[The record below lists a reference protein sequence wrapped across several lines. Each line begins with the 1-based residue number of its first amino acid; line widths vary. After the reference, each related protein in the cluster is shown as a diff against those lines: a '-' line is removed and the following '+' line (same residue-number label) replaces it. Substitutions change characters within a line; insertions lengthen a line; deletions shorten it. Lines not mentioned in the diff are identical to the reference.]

1 MDRGVPHTGARR
13 AALLVLTAVL
23 LTGVA
28 LLAATQGRAQ
38 TSEVVFTDWT
48 SYSASIANGTLQGA
62 AMSLSGEIGP
72 YTITNGSETKFNR
85 PAFTPPLVKSDSLE
99 VRSNT
104 AGNPYTFVFGRTVT
118 DPVIHLGDLSTSVA
132 FNAALTVERVSGDPG
147 FTVSG
152 ATVTGTGGAN
162 GTVRVKGTFSG
173 LAFAATS
180 DPADVFYLQL
190 GAFTAAVAP
199 PPAPSFS
206 LSPPEGR
213 AAARAYLPPGGKA
226 SLPLDVRR
234 NSTSSGRVRLS
245 VTGLG
250 AGVSGQFQ
258 PATVGG
264 TGRSR
269 TNLVLTATKKAART
283 TRNMTITGTP
293 VDASVGAVPRT
304 VRGTVTVQGNLAV
317 RVEGIEVNQG
327 VQTWEQP
334 DRSVYNGV
342 VLARHKKTVAR
353 VYADLLGVDSQRSGA
368 QRPPFGMLLYGHDD
382 RNRRLPGSPLSPV
395 FSPKPAHL
403 SRNDYGLTRI
413 ERGSGRVPFTFVLP
427 HSWSEGNTRLQARA
441 VGVAQPKGTRPPDT
455 LMCVIQRC
463 GAAPI
468 AALLDVGYTQPPA
481 VTTKHMNALLEP
493 VVHPYDKRYPLQGD
507 TTGVS
512 AKPPKIF
519 EKLIASYPGTIFW
532 LDRNNNGS
540 VIPRYRAVEY
550 ATDTAILEAAE
561 AWDKRNGKPGNGT
574 VGIYVQGNNPG
585 IAKGRVAVASGRS
598 LGKEMWRPM
607 TSVAHET
614 FHLFGFPHASP
625 DCGSG
630 GEKWPIDFG
639 RLGGVGLDTTERS
652 GVAGEPFRV
661 FPDYSNEVPKFD
673 LMSYCG
679 IQQLDRDHWIS
690 VRNWNRVMRQSKAS
704 PRALRAHRSVARAAA
719 VDELIVSGRVI
730 PNSGLTV
737 TSVDRATTPAAAG
750 TPSVYRLVGR
760 NAAGRVQ
767 AIAAMTRQELDGG
780 AGSPPFTSLSGQL
793 PRAGVTRVDFIDP
806 AGNVVATRSTT
817 GKAQAR
823 LLSPRKGSRAGKGT
837 NLKVRW
843 SAAGPD
849 AKAYRAVIEA
859 SANNGRSFQQV
870 WAGPNSG
877 RASIPTALVS
887 ASRRA
892 RLRLRVGDGFQEAV
906 ATSGRFTL
914 VPRKPSVQIIEPK
927 SGQRADAGGGVRLFG
942 TATDDRGRT
951 IPGRRLLWTAGRT
964 KLGRGADIVRPLPA
978 GTRRVRLTATAGK
991 RKGSA
996 SVAVRVRSTTP
1007 FFTRLNARR
1016 RGRTA
1021 TLTVT
1026 ATQAARLSVKG
1037 KRYKVGP
1044 RAKRIRV
1051 KVGRKKT
1058 VKLRLVLS
1066 AGGKRSTN
1074 TITVRR

>member
-1 MDRGVPHTGARR
+1 MLS
-13 AALLVLTAVL
+13 ALL
-23 LTGVA
+23 LTGAA

-72 YTITNGSETKFNR
+72 ATITNGTETNFNK
-85 PAFTPPLVKSDSLE
+85 PAFTPPLAATDSLQL
-99 VRSNT
+99 RSNT

-118 DPVIHLGDLSTSVA
+118 DPVIHLGDLSASVA

-173 LAFAATS
+173 LAFSATS

-269 TNLVLTATKKAART
+269 TNLVLTATKQAART

-293 VDASVGAVPRT
+293 VDASVGAVSRT

-334 DRSVYNGV
+334 NSSVYNGV

-353 VYADLLGVDSQRSGA
+353 VYADLLGVDSQKSGA

-395 FSPKPAHL
+395 FTPNPAHL
-403 SRNDYGLTRI
+403 SRNDDGLTRI
-413 ERGSGRVPFTFVLP
+413 ERGSGRVPFSFVLP
-427 HSWSEGNTRLQARA
+427 HSWSEGKTRLQARA
-441 VGVAQPKGTRPPDT
+441 VGVARPAGTRPPDS
-455 LMCVIQRC
+455 LMCVIDRC
-463 GAAPI
+463 GARPI
-468 AALLDVGYTQPPA
+468 DALLDVGYTQPPA
-481 VTTKHMNALLEP
+481 VTTKRMNALLEP
-493 VVHPYDKRYPLQGD
+493 VVHPPDKRYPLQGRI
-507 TTGVS
+507 TPVT
-512 AKPPKIF
+512 AKPPHIF
-519 EKLIASYPGTIFW
+519 EKLIAAYPGIILW

-540 VIPRYRAVEY
+540 VIPRYRGVEY
-550 ATDTAILEAAE
+550 ATDTAILEAAQG
-561 AWDKRNGKPGNGT
+561 WDKRQGGPGNGT
-574 VGIYVQGNNPG
+574 IGVYVQGNNPG
-585 IAKGRVAVASGRS
+585 IAVGRVGVANARRDG
-598 LGKEMWRPM
+598 GPEMWRPM

-625 DCGSG
+625 SCGSG
-630 GEKWPIDFG
+630 GEPWPLDHG
-639 RLGGVGLDTTERS
+639 RLGGVGLDTTEGS
-652 GVAGEPFRV
+652 GVGNGPFRV
-661 FPDYSNEVPKFD
+661 FPDYSNEVAKFD

-679 IQQLDRDHWIS
+679 IRDQDPNHWIS

-704 PRALRAHRSVARAAA
+704 PRALRARRSVARAAA
-719 VDELIVSGRVI
+719 VDELVVRGRVVAG
-730 PNSGLTV
+730 SGLTV
-737 TSVDRATTPAAAG
+737 NSVERTTTPAAAG

-760 NAAGRVQ
+760 DAAGRVQ
-767 AIAAMTRQELDGG
+767 AIAAMTRLEAEGG
-780 AGSPPFTSLSGQL
+780 AGSSPFTSLSGQL

-806 AGNVVATRSTT
+806 AGNVVATRATT
-817 GKAQAR
+817 GKPQAR
-823 LLSPRKGSRAGKGT
+823 LLSPRKGSRTGKGA
-837 NLKVRW
+837 NLSVRW
-843 SAAGPD
+843 SATGPD

-877 RASIPTALVS
+877 RANVPTSLVS
-887 ASRRA
+887 AGRRA

-914 VPRKPSVQIIEPK
+914 VPRRPTVQIMEPTR
-927 SGQRADAGGGVRLFG
+927 GQRVDAGGGVRLFG

-996 SVAVRVRSTTP
+996 SVAVRVRSSTP
-1007 FFTRLNARR
+1007 FFTRLTSRR

-1058 VKLRLVLS
+1058 VRLRLVLS